1 MINPERVISDKKTT
15 LFPITPGVF
24 LLVTSTLCLISWSKG
39 EQVLNN
45 FGIYG
50 WRFNFE
56 YMIKCQGLILVL
68 LLSYLVGKSQLLV
81 GKRRKSFKSAN
92 WDFVRVHQLG
102 KRITIIGIIFH
113 LIWFLY
119 SFLIVGTEVGRKL
132 STIPGFTTLTQCLPV
147 GIACMYL
154 SKKKNQ
160 ALKWGKWLGIS
171 ILVVGLRSILNSERL
186 ALLELLIPLAVIY
199 IYFEQGIQLKQK
211 LVLAVGT
218 FFSAY
223 ALFYAL
229 EYLRSWDFYKF
240 RWTESY
246 SSFINDRIG
255 LYYVTSWNNGVVY
268 SQYSQ
273 DAGSAGG
280 AFFAFITEFP
290 LIQTIFNTQLIQGN
304 AFSTWYSTL
313 RSTVG
318 TPEFNNPNY
327 LIVTFT
333 DLTYAG
339 AILWFAL
346 VGIVLGKLVKES
358 QRNNLMALLVYA
370 CTVIALVDLPRVG
383 WWTSTRSVPV
393 YLALIVIYF
402 SKLDKVHSGSTEVK

>member
-24 LLVTSTLCLISWSKG
+24 LVVTSTLCLISWSKG

-56 YMIKCQGLILVL
+56 YMIRCQGLILVL

-92 WDFVRVHQLG
+92 WDFVKVHQLG
-102 KRITIIGIIFH
+102 KRIAFIGIIIH

-119 SFLIVGTEVGRKL
+119 SFLIVGTDVGRKL
-132 STIPGFTTLTQCLPV
+132 ATIPGFTTLTQCLPV

-171 ILVVGLRSILNSERL
+171 ILVVGLRAILNSERL

-211 LVLAVGT
+211 LVLGVGT

-229 EYLRSWDFYKF
+229 EYFRSWDYYKF
-240 RWTESY
+240 RWTGSY

-290 LIQTIFNTQLIQGN
+290 LIQAVFNTPLIQGN

-313 RSTVG
+313 RSAVG

-402 SKLDKVHSGSTEVK
+402 SKLDKVQSGSTEVK